1 MRTLAI
7 VAIALASLSL
17 LTGLGGLS
25 ALVVSPTIR
34 QAGTLLWLG
43 VVIQITISAMSVV
56 GGAAVLA
63 KHYMISR
70 VVLVGLPIVLIASI
84 LDIVLNPDTQFNFAL
99 FVGWFVFQILP
110 ACIVIVASRAT
121 IQERVYH

>member
-1 MRTLAI
+1 
-7 VAIALASLSL
+7 
-17 LTGLGGLS
+17 
-25 ALVVSPTIR
+25 
-34 QAGTLLWLG
+34 
-43 VVIQITISAMSVV
+43 MSVV

>member
-1 MRTLAI
+1 VRTLAI

>member
-110 ACIVIVASRAT
+110 ACIVMVASRAT